1 MEVTIG
7 ICVYWD
13 HKKRKQLIQKMK
25 MADSK
30 NSELREILAIPSVYE
45 SSEQISDFRQTI
57 KSSLEGLLKKENK
70 ITNPQKNICLHTIF
84 FIIP

>member
-1 MEVTIG
+1 
-7 ICVYWD
+7 
-13 HKKRKQLIQKMK
+13 
-25 MADSK
+25 MADSE

-70 ITNPQKNICLHTIF
+70 ITNPQKYLLAHHFFCHTMMVQIRRF
-84 FIIP
+84 WHS